1 MPRTLAEVLSS
12 ERNHAVGTGWAST
25 CGAPGVPGTGTLN
38 CETLMGQEAVR
49 GVLTTHVSFV
59 QLGRLKLLVAYAL
72 VNILPTMPGPLDRR
86 GRESMS
92 QCLWAMEG
100 SVR

>member
-1 MPRTLAEVLSS
+1 MPRILAEVLSS
-12 ERNHAVGTGWAST
+12 ERNHAVGTGWASA
-25 CGAPGVPGTGTLN
+25 CVPGTGTLN
-38 CETLMGQEAVR
+38 CEMLMGQEAVR
-49 GVLTTHVSFV
+49 GVLTIHVSFV

-72 VNILPTMPGPLDRR
+72 VNTFPTMPGPLDRR
-86 GRESMS
+86 GGESMS